1 VSNLIVTTLDKFNLS
16 TTNIEKWKL
25 LQRTDD
31 GKELSFPSNSA
42 IFHCVSGYTGIIR
55 LIVKRKSSKE
65 LETEDLNKQQRRKRL
80 LPQDNLAVTSKL
92 M

>member
-1 VSNLIVTTLDKFNLS
+1 VEVAAAHRRRERTQLS
-16 TTNIEKWKL
+16 EQLGYLPLRQWIHWNYQAHWYSINYANSL
-25 LQRTDD
+25 L
-31 GKELSFPSNSA
+31 SVFS
-42 IFHCVSGYTGIIR
+42 
-55 LIVKRKSSKE
+55 VKRKSSKE

>member
-1 VSNLIVTTLDKFNLS
+1 MKSLLS
-16 TTNIEKWKL
+16 AF
-25 LQRTDD
+25 
-31 GKELSFPSNSA
+31 S
-42 IFHCVSGYTGIIR
+42 
-55 LIVKRKSSKE
+55 VKRKSNKE